1 MAWLAADYDR
11 TSKEDSLRS
20 CDVAVVGLG
29 AMGSAAL
36 FHLARRGVRAIGVE
50 RFGTG
55 HERGSSH
62 GESRAIRLGY
72 FEHPS
77 YVPLAR
83 KAYENWRALEA
94 LTGETVL
101 TVTGILE
108 MGKPGSVIV
117 EGSLEASRLHGLPH
131 EALDAK
137 AIEKRFPQF
146 RLPAG
151 YGGVWQPDGG
161 FLQPEKANA
170 LHLKLAREAGA
181 RVVMDNPV
189 LAVEPNAASIRIVTE
204 QGAFE
209 AGSVVISTGAW
220 IGGFVPQLRPVV
232 TLTRQ
237 VLCWFE
243 AREAADVALGNLPVF
258 IIDGEGGEVGYG
270 FPQFTP
276 SGFKCAFHND
286 SGVLADAEGATQD
299 AGLADEARMRRFLE
313 AYLPTAAGPLKK
325 MRTCIYTRTP
335 DEDFVIDLS
344 PADPRIVVASPC
356 SGHGFKFASVIGEAL
371 ADLATKRATAHDLS
385 RFSIRRFAE
394 ARRPGS

>member
-1 MAWLAADYDR
+1 L
-11 TSKEDSLRS
+11 SEDVLSS
-20 CDVAVVGLG
+20 YDVAVVGLG

-36 FHLARRGVRAIGVE
+36 FHLARRGVRAIGIE
-50 RFGTG
+50 RFEAG

-77 YVPLAR
+77 YVPFAR

-108 MGKPGSVIV
+108 MGKPGSAIV
-117 EGSLEASRLHGLPH
+117 QGSLEASRLHGLAH
-131 EALDAK
+131 EALDARE
-137 AIEKRFPQF
+137 IEKRFPQF

-181 RVVMDNPV
+181 CVVMDNPV
-189 LAVEPNAASIRIVTE
+189 VAVEPNAGSIRIVT
-204 QGAFE
+204 QHGAVE
-209 AGSVVISTGAW
+209 AGAVVISAGAW
-220 IGGFVPQLRPVV
+220 IGDFVPQLKSVL

-243 AREAADVALGNLPVF
+243 AREPTAVSLGNLPVF
-258 IIDGEGGEVGYG
+258 IIDGADGEVGYG
-270 FPQFTP
+270 FPQFSP

-286 SGVLADAEGATQD
+286 SGVLADADAASQD
-299 AGLADEARMRRFLE
+299 AGPADEARMRRFLD
-313 AYLPTAAGPLKK
+313 AYLPAAAGVLKK
-325 MRTCIYTRTP
+325 MRTCIYTKTP

-356 SGHGFKFASVIGEAL
+356 SGHGFKFASAIGEAL
-371 ADLATKRATAHDLS
+371 ADLATERATRHDLS
-385 RFSIRRFAE
+385 RFAISRFARE
-394 ARRPGS
+394 TAGTRS